1 MGVAEIEEVISMKS
15 LEITGG
21 QMEKEEAQILSVSQP
36 NDDPAVYVITPVS
49 NRTRY
54 FRTAIS
60 SIPLITLS
68 VLIALN
74 RLRAGT
80 LSDTWFLPLILLAVG
95 VGLGYLFFQSKEIKV
110 LAFEI
115 VRIPL
120 KYRAKRA
127 VITFVLT
134 IGACSLFWWMQYYF
148 DQLQKDWWVVWPFA
162 LVGFSWC
169 AIELSNRN
177 ERVLTAAAKAEEMRK
192 TEEMRLAPKQDL
204 LTSESNDDLLY
215 SSAWYIRYPIG
226 VVLLL
231 GVFWFADSSW
241 LADSRIKW
249 LGWVFIV
256 LALLSVAIYARELV
270 LLILAC
276 GALYLLILGLASLP
290 ISIAIIIGL
299 MVGAT
304 IIANAIRK

>member
-1 MGVAEIEEVISMKS
+1 MAEIEEVISMKS

-21 QMEKEEAQILSVSQP
+21 QMEKEEAQILSESQP

-74 RLRAGT
+74 RLQAGT
-80 LSDTWFLPLILLAVG
+80 LSDTWFLPLILLTVG

-115 VRIPL
+115 VQIPL

-204 LTSESNDDLLY
+204 LTSESNDDLLF
-215 SSAWYIRYPIG
+215 SSAWYIRYPIAATTLLI
-226 VVLLL
+226 VLW
-231 GVFWFADSSW
+231 VTNNYSDIWW
-241 LADSRIKW
+241 LW
-249 LGWVFIV
+249 WVFIGLAV
-256 LALLSVAIYARELV
+256 LWVLLWARELV
-270 LLILAC
+270 LVILAC
-276 GALYLLILGLASLP
+276 GGVYLLYLALVAMPVSA
-290 ISIAIIIGL
+290 AIIIGL
-299 MVGAT
+299 IIGAT